1 MQYSSSGSSAVSE
14 TESSRLQ
21 TAVNHL
27 LLTVCARRGHE
38 NGTKQ
43 LHNSWVRA
51 GTVSKIVL
59 FVKPGVVELCHK
71 HQGGQH
77 PTSDVLLHV
86 RTGRRVLSKDER
98 VTFIISSKCHCPTAF
113 YCFYFVSCRLFLSAT
128 NIEPLDSNRQHCT
141 DKRGSLQRWQLIWGL
156 AVLHKGQ
163 MWDKIAMFV
172 VFFCSQ
178 ISPLQYM
185 RTA

>member
-1 MQYSSSGSSAVSE
+1 MKTGQSSCTIAVSSS
-14 TESSRLQ
+14 TYCIK
-21 TAVNHL
+21 N
-27 LLTVCARRGHE
+27 C
-38 NGTKQ
+38 
-43 LHNSWVRA
+43 
-51 GTVSKIVL
+51 L
-59 FVKPGVVELCHK
+59 FFLKPGVVELCHK

-77 PTSDVLLHV
+77 PTSDVLQHV
-86 RTGRRVLSKDER
+86 RTGRRVLSKDEW

-128 NIEPLDSNRQHCT
+128 SDTNIEPLDFNRQHCT
-141 DKRGSLQRWQLIWGL
+141 DKRGSMQRWQLIWGL

-163 MWDKIAMFV
+163 MCDKIMLFL
-172 VFFCSQ
+172 FFCSQ